1 MEEASQIIEVEGIG
15 PITVKRRRGQ
25 KSTTLRLSRKG
36 EVVLGTNF
44 STPLY
49 MLKKFA
55 VDNRAWLEQI
65 KSKAGYHDAINI
77 YDGQELSSR
86 LKFEIV
92 VDGCLD
98 SGEKKFSYR
107 KGSDRV
113 LIKVSSEFNDL
124 DSVRL
129 EEAERKE
136 LDKQVI
142 KALRYEAKEFLPVA
156 LKQVSIRMGVQYNSV
171 TIRDTSSRWGSCSSN
186 NDINLSLWLM
196 ILPKDLIIYVLVH
209 ELAHVAHKHHGKEFW
224 DEVKRWIPN
233 HKELRFKLK
242 KYSAQVWW

>member
-1 MEEASQIIEVEGIG
+1 MQEVSQILEIEGIG
-15 PITVKRRRGQ
+15 PITIKRRRGQ

-36 EVVLGTNF
+36 EIVLGTNY

-55 VDNRAWLEQI
+55 LDNRSWLDQV
-65 KSKAGYHDAINI
+65 KVKAGFQDAIEI
-77 YDGQELSSR
+77 YDGQQLSSK

-92 VDGCLD
+92 VDGSLD

-107 KGSDRV
+107 KGGDTV
-113 LIKVSSEFNDL
+113 VIKVGRDIQ
-124 DSVRL
+124 DSDFVRL
-129 EEAERKE
+129 QEEERRD
-136 LDKQVI
+136 LDKQVVR
-142 KALRYEAKEFLPVA
+142 ALRHEAKEYLPLA
-156 LKQVSIRMGVQYNSV
+156 LEEVSKKMGVEYSSV
-171 TIRDTSSRWGSCSSN
+171 TIRDTSSRWGSCSSS

-209 ELAHVAHKHHGKEFW
+209 ELAHVTHKHHGKEFW

-233 HKELRFKLK
+233 HKELRTRLK
-242 KYSAQVWW
+242 KHSAQVWW